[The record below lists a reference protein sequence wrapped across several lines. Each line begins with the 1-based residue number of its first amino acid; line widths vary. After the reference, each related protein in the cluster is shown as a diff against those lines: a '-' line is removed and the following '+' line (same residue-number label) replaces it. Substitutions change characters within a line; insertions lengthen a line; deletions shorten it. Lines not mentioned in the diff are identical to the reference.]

1 MSQLMEPS
9 GSDYA
14 RLPKDVFVCETCGT
28 GQGFI
33 WPIASDSMDD
43 HYYIERCDNCDRFES
58 DEEAADFVAAKLS
71 SLGFKFNRS
80 EVFKDG
86 KPASFPYIE
95 NIEEE

>member
-14 RLPKDVFVCETCGT
+14 RLPKDVYVCETCGT

-43 HYYIERCDNCDRFES
+43 HYYVERCDGCDRFES
-58 DEEAADFVAAKLS
+58 DTEAADFICEKLKEA
-71 SLGFKFNRS
+71 GFKFDRGDVVFANRA
-80 EVFKDG
+80 
-86 KPASFPYIE
+86 PFPYVE